1 MLRIIGDPYGYSQ
14 KDTGRIQKSPSFNAL
29 ISAQRKQISYIE
41 KTVAAD
47 KHPPGIQPEF
57 HTGTIPDDRD
67 ITVQPILPASQPQCS
82 SRNHKKGNKIPFS
95 SINSRFFH
103 QSAARK
109 TIREPV
115 IHAHRE
121 FPAETV
127 NSLLVSEAVLFLL
140 WQLLVC
146 LFFLYRLWILLHFL

>member
-14 KDTGRIQKSPSFNAL
+14 KDTGHIQKSPSFNAL

-82 SRNHKKGNKIPFS
+82 SRNHKKVTKSHFQYKFPLLPSIGSFLSHSCSFS
-95 SINSRFFH
+95 LPGKPSVN
-103 QSAARK
+103 QSFTHTGSSPPKR
-109 TIREPV
+109 
-115 IHAHRE
+115 
-121 FPAETV
+121 
-127 NSLLVSEAVLFLL
+127 
-140 WQLLVC
+140 
-146 LFFLYRLWILLHFL
+146 